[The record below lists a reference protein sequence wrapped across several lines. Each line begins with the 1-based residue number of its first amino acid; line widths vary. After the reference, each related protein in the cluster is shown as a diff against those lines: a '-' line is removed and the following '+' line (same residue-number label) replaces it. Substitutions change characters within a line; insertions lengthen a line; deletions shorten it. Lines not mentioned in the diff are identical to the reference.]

1 VSSKMQNAEEALSD
15 RVRGLVVESLQRS
28 GRGFAHVLVG
38 APPKLDWARLERHDE
53 PEQMT
58 REVLCPLAHECRAQ
72 LAAFGTGVSW
82 HRDVW
87 DERFVEPEVAAAAV
101 AAFEAGETLCCAL
114 LATVVLERAL
124 GNLFVCLEPGAR
136 PPPLFRDMMEHAAMQ
151 RMGRP
156 AWALLR
162 ALMGHPSG
170 LNLRNI
176 LWHGFLGTVAPEWL
190 ALLMVLAASLSSLL
204 ARFPGYRRLPQPPLM
219 SRAILRGSAPPAP
232 RYGVS
237 SLDLPARLE
246 QRLREAFAQHAAGR
260 RLESLALLFPSLE
273 HALRIVYCRENQCP
287 QLQLTAD
294 SVTLYTTMET
304 FIRATVSELDPVRR
318 NRLVGL
324 LGEGPLLALMDLMFL
339 PAGPRLRDRLSHGQL
354 DAAAVPQPLLDL
366 AFVVAAGVL
375 RADAA
380 CEAFVAE
387 YSSRTHP
394 KVLARQQLKRAV
406 HALSDLNDA
415 MNRYRSRE
423 DQSEEEAELFRLR
436 VTPHP
441 VRDVIASF
449 HALGEWHALE
459 CAPLQCF
466 DAPEELLG
474 LYKKIRGVAKEMRR
488 ASVALQ
494 QEVAAAAVAG
504 PVPASFKV
512 FDQTNLFAVVGRAV
526 VGVLVH
532 WMLVMENGET
542 EFARERL
549 DKALLTLLSFVQ
561 GLHKAVLKHT
571 VPQQCDKLQGV
582 LARFRSVSE

>member
-1 VSSKMQNAEEALSD
+1 MQNAEGALSD
-15 RVRGLVVESLQRS
+15 RVRALVVDRLQQS
-28 GRGFAHVLVG
+28 GRGFANVLVG
-38 APPKLDWARLERHDE
+38 APPTLDWARLERHDE

-72 LAAFGTGVSW
+72 VAACGAGVSC
-82 HRDVW
+82 RDVW
-87 DERFVEPEVAAAAV
+87 DERFVETEVAAAAV
-101 AAFEAGETLCCAL
+101 AAFKAGESLCCAL

-136 PPPLFRDMMEHAAMQ
+136 PPPLFRDMMEHPAMQ
-151 RMGRP
+151 RMGGP

-204 ARFPGYRRLPQPPLM
+204 VRFPGYRRLPPPPLAF
-219 SRAILRGSAPPAP
+219 RAILRGSAPPPP

-237 SLDLPARLE
+237 SLELPARLE

-260 RLESLALLFPSLE
+260 RLESLALLFASLE

-304 FIRATVSELDPVRR
+304 FIRATVSELNPVQPNRR
-318 NRLVGL
+318 VAL
-324 LGEGPLLALMDLMFL
+324 LGKGPLLALMDLMFL

-354 DAAAVPQPLLDL
+354 DAAAVPPELLDL

-375 RADAA
+375 RADCA
-380 CEAFVAE
+380 CEAFVAA

-394 KVLARQQLKRAV
+394 KVLARRQLERAV
-406 HALSDLNDA
+406 LSLTDLNDA
-415 MNRYRSRE
+415 MSGYRSRKE
-423 DQSEEEAELFRLR
+423 QSEEEAELFRLR

-441 VRDVIASF
+441 VRNVIASF
-449 HALGEWHALE
+449 HALNDWHALE
-459 CAPLQCF
+459 GAALQCF
-466 DAPEELLG
+466 DAPQELVG
-474 LYKKIRGVAKEMRR
+474 LYKKIHSVAKEMRK

-494 QEVAAAAVAG
+494 HEAAAAAASG
-504 PVPASFKV
+504 PVAASFKV

-526 VGVLVH
+526 TGVLVH
-532 WMLVMENGET
+532 WVLVLEHRES
-542 EFARERL
+542 EFSRERL

-571 VPQQCDKLQGV
+571 VPQQCDKLQSV
-582 LARFRSVSE
+582 LARFRSVPE